1 VSDLATGA
9 KRRRASRRARRRP
22 TPFGAIIA
30 ALVLLVGSAGTVV
43 FAQLAANGKAPWV
56 STALSAAAIATTVLA
71 VALRRRP

>member
-1 VSDLATGA
+1 VSDLATRA
-9 KRRRASRRARRRP
+9 KRRRAARRARRRL

-30 ALVLLVGSAGTVV
+30 AFVLLVGSAGAVV
-43 FAQLAANGKAPWV
+43 FAQLAANGTAPWV